1 MWTDE
6 DGDTVDAHPVP
17 YSEADLKT
25 MMQGYP
31 EGHPRAGHTKA
42 QFDKKARR
50 KKGKAQRQARK
61 KNR

>member
-1 MWTDE
+1 
-6 DGDTVDAHPVP
+6 VDRDPLP
-17 YSEADLKT
+17 YTEADLKM

-31 EGHPRAGHTKA
+31 EGHPRAGHTRPKT
-42 QFDKKARR
+42 DKKARR

>member
-1 MWTDE
+1 V
-6 DGDTVDAHPVP
+6 DTAGVP
-17 YSEADLKT
+17 YTEAELKT

-31 EGHPRAGHTKA
+31 EGHPRAGYTRPKI
-42 QFDKKARR
+42 DKKGRR